1 MGRSKY
7 AHLLNDEVIRRWHV
21 NLARGSEITADVY
34 LRRLGAF
41 CNENQVTPQALA
53 QTDPRKL
60 EELLMDYA
68 SRSEKQYAGSYLQTT
83 IKVVKSWL
91 VDNGVELK
99 RKIKI
104 RGVNETPSLREERV
118 PTKEELRRIFLS
130 ASKQARVGC
139 VMLAHGGLR
148 PESIGDYHGSDGLRL
163 GDIPEL
169 RIAGSKVEF
178 ETVPPKVVVRSSLS
192 KARHQYFTFLS
203 EEGCGYVQDYLE
215 ERIRKGEPL
224 SKDSSVVRP
233 LVAEKPF
240 IRTVNIGDMMRL
252 PIRRAGFP
260 WRPYVLRSYF
270 DTQLML
276 AESKGLVARDYRTFW
291 MGHKGDIENR
301 YTTNKQRLRENVID
315 DMREAY
321 RRSEPFLTTTLTE
334 EILGVKTTKEVRRQ
348 LLGIF
353 RIKPEETENIDSM
366 SDEEFQEYIRG
377 RSPLLKGTMMN
388 GGSPIRKQ
396 KVVAVNEAEKLID
409 EGWEYIGTLDEAKV
423 ILRVPESQL

>member
-1 MGRSKY
+1 MGRSKH
-7 AHLLNDEVIRRWHV
+7 AHLLDDEAVRRWHA

-41 CNENQVTPQALA
+41 CNENHVTPQTLA
-53 QTDPRKL
+53 STDPRKL
-60 EELLMDYA
+60 EELLMDYL

-118 PTKEELRRIFLS
+118 PTREELRRIFLS

-139 VMLAHGGLR
+139 VMLAHSGLR
-148 PESIGDYHGSDGLRL
+148 PETLGDYHGTDGLRV

-169 RIAGSKVEF
+169 KIADGKVEF
-178 ETVPPKVVVRSSLS
+178 ETIPPKIIVRSSLS

-203 EEGCGYVQDYLE
+203 EEGCGYLQDYLE
-215 ERIRKGEPL
+215 ERIRKAETL
-224 SKDSSVVRP
+224 SKDSSIVRP
-233 LVAEKPF
+233 LVAKKPF

-301 YTTNKQRLRENVID
+301 YTTNKHRLPENVID

-321 RRSEPFLTTTLTE
+321 RRSERFLSTSGSEGLSE
-334 EILGVKTTKEVRRQ
+334 EKMLEILRKQ
-348 LLGIF
+348 LLLAAGC
-353 RIKPEETENIDSM
+353 KQAEVEKMNLLEV
-366 SDEEFQEYIRG
+366 SDDEVNRLMREKFLG
-377 RSPLLKGTMMN
+377 VMANN
-388 GGSPIRKQ
+388 GNKQ
-396 KVVAVNEAEKLID
+396 KVVLAD
-409 EGWEYIGTLDEAKV
+409 EVENYIVQGWEFVSNIGNDKAIIKV
-423 ILRVPESQL
+423 PF